1 MARVFSLLMVL
12 IATSLTMNTHAQVE
26 NYLKK
31 KMNQASKRA
40 QQKADERLTREMNE
54 AVDKQVDKAFD
65 AALEGEEE
73 KPDSVP
79 PASEG
84 SADYD
89 ARSAAMLKAM
99 GISMDAANVKE
110 SYSYTGDIR
119 MVVQTWDG
127 KGNTDGPINYTTYMN
142 EDHSGFAMEF
152 NQEEAHS
159 TIIFDYLEGSMII
172 LTENDGQKTGMV
184 TQYQAMVDTLSNYN
198 DDMTEEETEMPDYA
212 AYNDNLKK
220 TGRTKTIAGYRC
232 DEYVYEDEESHT
244 SLWMTDDLPA
254 DLWANMLNS
263 NYIAAAN
270 VGYYGGFVMEM
281 EQTQKSDNSRTTMEV
296 LDVNPNKPSS
306 VSTSGYQIMSL
317 GGAAMEG
324 NE

>member
-1 MARVFSLLMVL
+1 MTRVFFFL
-12 IATSLTMNTHAQVE
+12 IVFLATSLSLNTQAQVE

-31 KMNQASKRA
+31 KMNQASQRA

-65 AALEGEEE
+65 AALEGEGE
-73 KPDSVP
+73 KTDSTQ
-79 PASEG
+79 PASE
-84 SADYD
+84 STTDYD

-99 GISMDAANVKE
+99 GISMEAANVKE
-110 SYSYTGDIR
+110 SYSYTGDLK
-119 MVVQTWDG
+119 MVVQSWDG
-127 KGNTDGPINYTTYMN
+127 KGNTDGPIHYTTYMN

-172 LTENDGQKTGMV
+172 LTQSDGKKSGMV
-184 TQYQAMVDTLSNYN
+184 TNYQVMADSLNEYPSG
-198 DDMTEEETEMPDYA
+198 EESEMPDYT

-220 TGRTKTIAGYRC
+220 TGRSKTIAGYRC
-232 DEYVYEDEESHT
+232 EEYLYEDEEIVT

-281 EQTQKSDNSRTTMEV
+281 EQTEKSENTRTTMEV

-306 VSTSGYQIMSL
+306 VSTAGYQIISL

-324 NE
+324 AQ